1 MTCNNAAQEGSS
13 GSSMLSGWQPVLS
26 PVQPVPSQLVDVVDA
41 VPRRFSIAWTRIIPG
56 GVAGSA
62 VNMAGVNW
70 YRTFIKA
77 LLEAGIRP
85 AVTMYHWVSG
95 VELPAVHS
103 CSCSR
108 KTE

>member
-1 MTCNNAAQEGSS
+1 MTCNSAAQARSIGSS
-13 GSSMLSGWQPVLS
+13 THFGGQLMLP
-26 PVQPVPSQLVDVVDA
+26 PVQPAPIQLVAMDTVA
-41 VPRRFSIAWTRIIPG
+41 RRFSIAWSRIIPG

-95 VELPAVHS
+95 VVLP
-103 CSCSR
+103 
-108 KTE
+108 